1 MLVAG
6 AGPVGLAVAV
16 LAATSGFDVLV
27 ADPRVDQAGAEPI
40 DKACGEGLLPLGL
53 RRLRALGVD
62 PPGRPLAGI
71 RYLRATGGPTADAR
85 FRAGP
90 GRGIRRTVLQG
101 ALAARAAGAG
111 VAVIRGA
118 VVGLA
123 QDERAVQVR
132 LRRDG
137 GEAVVRARWLVGAD
151 GLHSLVRRTSGLAG
165 AAPRRPRYGLR
176 RHVAVSPWTDFVEVH
191 WAPHAEAYVTPVADD
206 LVGVALLCRGRP
218 GSWDAGFAA
227 FPRLA
232 ERLGPPPSEPVR
244 RAESV
249 RGVGPVGGVGPVRGA
264 GPLRQVARRRVA
276 GRVLLVGDAA
286 GYVDALTGEGISV
299 GVAQAQ
305 ALVGALRLG
314 DPQQYERAWWAVTRR
329 YRVLTGALVGAAEH
343 PLVRPLIVPAARRL
357 PPAYAALVNLL
368 E

>member
-27 ADPRVDQAGAEPI
+27 ADPRVDQAGGEPI

-90 GRGIRRTVLQG
+90 GRGVRRTVLQG

-132 LRRDG
+132 LRGDG

-165 AAPRRPRYGLR
+165 TAPRRARYGLR

-232 ERLGPPPSEPVR
+232 ERLGAAASAPVR
-244 RAESV
+244 A
-249 RGVGPVGGVGPVRGA
+249 P
-264 GPLRQVARRRVA
+264 VA
-276 GRVLLVGDAA
+276 GGPGRCAGRGRCARSRAAGSPAGCSSSGDAA

-329 YRVLTGALVGAAEH
+329 YRVLTGALVGAAGH
-343 PLVRPLIVPAARRL
+343 PLARPLIVPAARRL

>member
-1 MLVAG
+1 MTRVDADVLVAG

-27 ADPRVDQAGAEPI
+27 ADPRVDQAGGEPI

-53 RRLRALGVD
+53 RRLRGLGVD

-90 GRGIRRTVLQG
+90 GRGVRRTVLQG

-132 LRRDG
+132 LRGDG

-165 AAPRRPRYGLR
+165 VAPRRARYALR

-232 ERLGPPPSEPVR
+232 ERLGAAAS
-244 RAESV
+244 A
-249 RGVGPVGGVGPVRGA
+249 GPVGGAGPVRGA
-264 GPLRQVARRRVA
+264 GPLRQVSRRRVA

-329 YRVLTGALVGAAEH
+329 YRVLTGALVGAAGH